1 MPQNISSILEKSTTD
16 QKTGNIPM
24 KMSPRCIYCLL
35 SRVHFQSKL
44 STDDDDLINK
54 TIHECLGVMNK
65 YYDPEAVS
73 ASIATKIHRKC
84 YEVLHDKDPYAVTK
98 KLINQAAL
106 KVLPAAKQKIYDN
119 SPDDRELFKR
129 AVLASVI
136 ANYFDFGIMGFNATE
151 SGFEAAFLKLFEH
164 GLDVDDTPK
173 MFGLLQ
179 DVVYIADNCGEI
191 LFDMLV
197 FDVIKKLGGKI
208 TLVVRGGPILTDVT
222 LEEVKE
228 FEIDKKVDRVMTTG
242 SNSVGILIEEAPAE
256 LLKAMKDA
264 TLIIS
269 KGMANYETLSEHN
282 FGPIGYM
289 LLTKCEC
296 VAEDLGLEQG
306 LVVAKLANYP

>member
-1 MPQNISSILEKSTTD
+1 
-16 QKTGNIPM
+16 M
-24 KMSPRCIYCLL
+24 KMNPRCTYCLL

-44 STDDDDLINK
+44 STDDEDVISK
-54 TIHECLGVMNK
+54 TIKECLGVINK
-65 YYDPEAVS
+65 FYSPEAVS
-73 ASIATKIHRKC
+73 ASVATKVHRKC
-84 YEVLHDKDPYAVTK
+84 YETLEDNDPYAVTK
-98 KLINQAAL
+98 KLINQAAM
-106 KVLPAAKQKIYDN
+106 KVLPIAKEKIYEN
-119 SPDDRELFKR
+119 SPDTGELFKR
-129 AVLASVI
+129 AVLASVV
-136 ANYFDFGIMGFNATE
+136 ANYFDFGIMGFDASE
-151 SGFEAAFLKLFEH
+151 DKFEAEFLKYFEK

-173 MFGLLQ
+173 MLGLLQ

-191 LFDMLV
+191 LFDMIV

-228 FEIDKKVDRVMTTG
+228 FEIDKKVDKVITTG
-242 SNSVGILIEEAPAE
+242 SNAVGVLIEEAPPE
-256 LLKAMKDA
+256 LINAIKDA

-282 FGPIGYM
+282 YGPIAYM

-306 LVVAKLANYP
+306 LIVAKLMNYP

>member
-1 MPQNISSILEKSTTD
+1 
-16 QKTGNIPM
+16 M
-24 KMSPRCIYCLL
+24 KMNPRCIYCLL

-44 STDDDDLINK
+44 STDDEDLINK

-84 YEVLHDKDPYAVTK
+84 YEVLGDKDPYAGTK
-98 KLINQAAL
+98 KLINRSAL
-106 KVLPAAKQKIYDN
+106 KVLTEAKQKIYEN
-119 SPDDRELFKR
+119 SPDDREIFRR
-129 AVLASVI
+129 AVLSSVI
-136 ANYFDFGIMGFNATE
+136 ANYFDFGIMGFNASE
-151 SGFEAAFLKLFEH
+151 AGFENVFLKLFEH

-173 MFGLLQ
+173 IFGLLQ

-191 LFDMLV
+191 FFDMLV
-197 FDVIKKLGGKI
+197 FDVIKKLGGEIK
-208 TLVVRGGPILTDVT
+208 LVVRGGPILTDVT
-222 LEEVKE
+222 LKEVKE
-228 FEIDKKVDRVMTTG
+228 FEVDKKVDSVLTTG
-242 SNSVGILIEEAPAE
+242 SNAIGVLIEEAPAE

-282 FGPIGYM
+282 FGPTAYM

-306 LVVAKLANYP
+306 LVVAKLLNYP

>member
-1 MPQNISSILEKSTTD
+1 
-16 QKTGNIPM
+16 M
-24 KMSPRCIYCLL
+24 KMNPRCTYCLL

-44 STDDDDLINK
+44 STDDEDIISK
-54 TIHECLGVMNK
+54 TMQECLKVMTKN
-65 YYDPEAVS
+65 YSPDAVS
-73 ASIATKIHRKC
+73 ASVATKIHRKC
-84 YEVLHDKDPYAVTK
+84 YEVLEDNDPYAVTK

-106 KVLPAAKQKIYDN
+106 KVLPAAKEKIYEN
-119 SPDDRELFKR
+119 SPDNGEFFRR
-129 AVLASVI
+129 AVLASVV
-136 ANYFDFGIMGFNATE
+136 ANYFDFGIMGFDASE
-151 SGFEAAFLKLFEH
+151 DKFEAAFLKYFEK

-173 MFGLLQ
+173 MLGLLQ

-197 FDVIKKLGGKI
+197 FEIIKKLGGKI

-222 LEEVKE
+222 LEEVRE
-228 FEIDKKVDRVMTTG
+228 FEINTKIDRILTTG
-242 SNSVGILIEEAPAE
+242 SNAVGVLIEEAPAE

-282 FGPIGYM
+282 FGPIAYM

-306 LVVAKLANYP
+306 LSVAKLINYP

>member
-1 MPQNISSILEKSTTD
+1 
-16 QKTGNIPM
+16 M
-24 KMSPRCIYCLL
+24 KMNPRCTYCLL

-44 STDDDDLINK
+44 STDDEDLISK
-54 TIHECLGVMNK
+54 TIKECLGVVNK
-65 YYDPEAVS
+65 YYSPEAVS
-73 ASIATKIHRKC
+73 ASIATKVHRKC
-84 YEVLHDKDPYAVTK
+84 YEVLKDNDPYAVTK
-98 KLINQAAL
+98 KLISQASL
-106 KVLPAAKQKIYDN
+106 KVLPLAKEKIYENSQDN
-119 SPDDRELFKR
+119 RELFKR

-136 ANYFDFGIMGFNATE
+136 ANYFDFGIMGFDASE
-151 SGFEAAFLKLFEH
+151 DKFEAAFLKFFER

-173 MFGLLQ
+173 MLGLLQ

-197 FDVIKKLGGKI
+197 FDIIKKLGGKI

-228 FEIDKKVDRVMTTG
+228 FEIDKKVDRVLTTG
-242 SNSVGILIEEAPAE
+242 SNAVGVLIEEAPAE

-282 FGPIGYM
+282 FGPVAYM

-306 LVVAKLANYP
+306 LVVAKLTNYP

>member
-1 MPQNISSILEKSTTD
+1 
-16 QKTGNIPM
+16 M
-24 KMSPRCIYCLL
+24 KMNPRCIYCLL

-44 STDDDDLINK
+44 STDDEDLINK

-84 YEVLHDKDPYAVTK
+84 YEVLGDTDPYAGTK
-98 KLINQAAL
+98 KLINRSAL
-106 KVLPAAKQKIYDN
+106 KVLTEAKQKIYEN
-119 SPDDRELFKR
+119 SPEDRELFRR
-129 AVLASVI
+129 AVLSSVI
-136 ANYFDFGIMGFNATE
+136 ANYFDFGIMGFNASE
-151 SGFEAAFLKLFEH
+151 VEFETVFLKLFEH
-164 GLDVDDTPK
+164 GLDVDDTSK
-173 MFGLLQ
+173 MFGLLK

-208 TLVVRGGPILTDVT
+208 KLVVRGGPILTDVT

-228 FEIDKKVDRVMTTG
+228 FEVDKKVDQVLTTG
-242 SNSVGILIEEAPAE
+242 SNAIGVLIEEAPSE

-282 FGPIGYM
+282 FGPTAYM

-306 LVVAKLANYP
+306 LVVAKLINYP

>member
-1 MPQNISSILEKSTTD
+1 
-16 QKTGNIPM
+16 M
-24 KMSPRCIYCLL
+24 KINPRCIYCLL

-44 STDDDDLINK
+44 STDDEDLINR
-54 TIHECLGVMNK
+54 TMRECLGVMTK

-84 YEVLHDKDPYAVTK
+84 YDVLGDKDPYAGTK
-98 KLINQAAL
+98 KLINRSAL
-106 KVLPAAKQKIYDN
+106 KVLTAAKQKIYEN
-119 SPDDRELFKR
+119 SPDNREIFRR
-129 AVLASVI
+129 AVLSSVI
-136 ANYFDFGIMGFNATE
+136 ANYFDFGIMGFDANETE
-151 SGFEAAFLKLFEH
+151 FETVFLKLFKH

-173 MFGLLQ
+173 IFCLLQ

-222 LEEVKE
+222 LEEVTE
-228 FEIDKKVDRVMTTG
+228 FEVDKKVDRVLTTG
-242 SNSVGILIEEAPAE
+242 SNAIGVLIEEAPPE

-282 FGPIGYM
+282 FGPTAYM

-306 LVVAKLANYP
+306 LVVAKLMNCP

>member
-1 MPQNISSILEKSTTD
+1 MPD
-16 QKTGNIPM
+16 QKTGTISM
-24 KMSPRCIYCLL
+24 KMNPRCTYCLL

-44 STDDDDLINK
+44 STDDEDLISK
-54 TIHECLGVMNK
+54 TIKECLGVVNK
-65 YYDPEAVS
+65 YYSPEAVS
-73 ASIATKIHRKC
+73 ASIATKVHRKC
-84 YEVLHDKDPYAVTK
+84 YEVLKDNDPYAVTK
-98 KLINQAAL
+98 KLISQASL
-106 KVLPAAKQKIYDN
+106 KVLPLAKEKIYEN
-119 SPDDRELFKR
+119 SPDNRELFKR

-136 ANYFDFGIMGFNATE
+136 ANYFDFGIMGFDASE
-151 SGFEAAFLKLFEH
+151 DKFEAAFLKFFER

-173 MFGLLQ
+173 MLGLLQ

-197 FDVIKKLGGKI
+197 FDIIKKLGGKI

-228 FEIDKKVDRVMTTG
+228 FEIDKKVDRVLTTG
-242 SNSVGILIEEAPAE
+242 SNAVGVLIEEAPAE

-282 FGPIGYM
+282 FGPVAYM

-306 LVVAKLANYP
+306 LVVAKLTNYP

>member
-1 MPQNISSILEKSTTD
+1 
-16 QKTGNIPM
+16 
-24 KMSPRCIYCLL
+24 
-35 SRVHFQSKL
+35 VHFQSKL
-44 STDDDDLINK
+44 STDDEELISK
-54 TIHECLGVMNK
+54 TLHECLGVMNK
-65 YYDPEAVS
+65 YYSPEAVS
-73 ASIATKIHRKC
+73 ASVATKVHRKC
-84 YEVLHDKDPYAVTK
+84 YEVLEDQDPYAVTK

-106 KVLPAAKQKIYDN
+106 KVLPAAKEKIYEN
-119 SPDDRELFKR
+119 SPDDGELFRR

-136 ANYFDFGIMGFNATE
+136 ANYFDFGIMGFDASE
-151 SGFEAAFLKLFEH
+151 DKFEAAFLKYFEK

-173 MFGLLQ
+173 MLGLLQ

-191 LFDMLV
+191 LFDEIV

-242 SNSVGILIEEAPAE
+242 SNAVGVLIEEAPAE
-256 LLKAMKDA
+256 LLQAMKDA

-282 FGPIGYM
+282 FGPIAYM

-296 VAEDLGLEQG
+296 VAEDLGLEKD
-306 LVVAKLANYP
+306 LSVAKLMNFP

>member
-1 MPQNISSILEKSTTD
+1 
-16 QKTGNIPM
+16 M
-24 KMSPRCIYCLL
+24 KMNPRCTYCLL

-44 STDDDDLINK
+44 STDDEDLISR

-65 YYDPEAVS
+65 HYSPEAVS
-73 ASIATKIHRKC
+73 SRVATKVHRKC
-84 YEVLHDKDPYAVTK
+84 YEVLRDSDPYEVTK

-106 KVLPAAKQKIYDN
+106 KVLPAAKEKIYEN
-119 SPDDRELFKR
+119 SPDDGELFKR

-136 ANYFDFGIMGFNATE
+136 ANYFDFGIMGFDASE
-151 SGFEAAFLKLFEH
+151 DKFEAAFLKYYEQ
-164 GLDVDDTPK
+164 GLDVDDTPE
-173 MFGLLQ
+173 MLGLLQ

-191 LFDMLV
+191 LFDAIV

-222 LEEVKE
+222 LEEIKE

-242 SNSVGILIEEAPAE
+242 SNAVGVLVEEAPAE
-256 LLKAMKDA
+256 LLEAMKDA

-282 FGPIGYM
+282 FGPIAYM

-296 VAEDLGLEQG
+296 VAEDLGLETG
-306 LVVAKLANYP
+306 LSVAKLMNFP

>member
-1 MPQNISSILEKSTTD
+1 
-16 QKTGNIPM
+16 M
-24 KMSPRCIYCLL
+24 KMNPRCIYCLL

-44 STDDDDLINK
+44 STDDEDLINK

-84 YEVLHDKDPYAVTK
+84 YEVLGDKDPYAGTK
-98 KLINQAAL
+98 KLINRSAL
-106 KVLPAAKQKIYDN
+106 KVLTEAKQKIYEN
-119 SPDDRELFKR
+119 SPEDRELFRR
-129 AVLASVI
+129 AVLSSVI
-136 ANYFDFGIMGFNATE
+136 ANYFDFGIMGFNASE
-151 SGFEAAFLKLFEH
+151 VEFETVFLKLFEH
-164 GLDVDDTPK
+164 GLDVDDTSK
-173 MFGLLQ
+173 MFGLLK

-208 TLVVRGGPILTDVT
+208 KLVVRGGPILTDVT

-228 FEIDKKVDRVMTTG
+228 FEVDKKVDQVLTTG
-242 SNSVGILIEEAPAE
+242 SNAIGVLIEEAPSE

-282 FGPIGYM
+282 FGPTAYM

-306 LVVAKLANYP
+306 LVVAKLINYP